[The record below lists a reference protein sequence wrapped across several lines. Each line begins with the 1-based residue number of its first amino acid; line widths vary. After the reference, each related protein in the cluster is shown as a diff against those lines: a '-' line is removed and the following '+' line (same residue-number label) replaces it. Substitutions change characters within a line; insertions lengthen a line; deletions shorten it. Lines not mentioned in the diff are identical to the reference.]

1 MDESK
6 NNSLSNREVKS
17 DAFTA
22 YFSDPKNAALLYTA
36 LDGVEVRPEEIHI
49 TTLEGV
55 LFVARKNDL
64 AFVAQS
70 KVLIISEHQSTVNF
84 NMPLRSVIYYGRTM
98 EKLVESRKLYR
109 RKKILIPAPQFYVF
123 YNGDKPF
130 PSEKI
135 LKLSDSYLV
144 NIPEPM
150 LELSTKVI
158 NINLSVNHGIL
169 EQCRPL
175 YEYSWFIERIRDYI
189 RQGINRDTAI
199 KHSVKDCEKN
209 GIMTEFMREHGSE
222 VSNMLFTQFNM
233 EDALRENYEEGFE
246 DGAEEGK
253 KEGKEEGKVL
263 LLIQLVCR
271 KLRKGKTAAVIAEEL
286 EEELETIEQICDV
299 AEQCGLNEESEKM
312 YDLLKA
318 GLNGSICSI
327 LGTVRE

>member
-22 YFSDPKNAALLYTA
+22 YFSDPKNAAQLYTA
-36 LDGVEVRPEEIHI
+36 LDGVKVRPEEIHI
-49 TTLEGV
+49 TTLESV

-98 EKLVESRKLYR
+98 EKLLESRKLYR

-144 NIPEPM
+144 NFPEPM

-169 EQCRPL
+169 KQCRPL
-175 YEYSWFIERIRDYI
+175 YEYSWFIERIKDYI
-189 RQGINRDTAI
+189 RQGINRDLAI

-209 GIMTEFMREHGSE
+209 GIMTEFMREHGAE

-246 DGAEEGK
+246 DGEE
-253 KEGKEEGKVL
+253 EGKEEGKVL

-271 KLRKGKTAAVIAEEL
+271 KLRKGKAAAVIAEEL
-286 EEELETIEQICDV
+286 EEELETIEQICAV
-299 AEQCGLNEESEKM
+299 AEQCGLNEEPEKM

-318 GLNGSICSI
+318 GSNGSIRPV
-327 LGTVRE
+327 LGTVKK